1 MAILTRKAKVTLGY
15 QEGKP
20 TVFKAQQVV
29 MPIIKFDDLC
39 EEVAARSGVSQAQ
52 TRAVVNGVV
61 DALGMFLK
69 VGHTVQLG
77 SLGSLAPRMNV
88 KCVKTAEEVTA
99 ETVQRLKVQFISG
112 RALRNAVKAG
122 GIRQA
127 GDNLNDE

>member
-52 TRAVVNGVV
+52 TRAVVNGLV
-61 DALGMFLK
+61 DSLGMFLK
-69 VGHTVQLG
+69 VGHTVSLG
-77 SLGSLAPRMNV
+77 SLGALAPRMNV

-99 ETVQRLKVQFISG
+99 ETIQRLKVQFISG
-112 RALRNAVKAG
+112 KALRESVKNGGVRKAG
-122 GIRQA
+122 EQL
-127 GDNLNDE
+127 DDE

>member
-1 MAILTRKAKVTLGY
+1 MAIIMRKAKVKLGF

-20 TVFKAQQVV
+20 TVFKGQQVI
-29 MPIIKFDDLC
+29 MPIVKFDDLC

-52 TRAVVNGVV
+52 TRAVVNGLV
-61 DALGMFLK
+61 DSLGMFLK

-77 SLGSLAPRMNV
+77 DLGSLAPRMNV
-88 KCVKTAEEVTA
+88 KCVKSAEEVTA

-122 GIRQA
+122 GVRKA
-127 GDNLNDE
+127 GEQLNDE